1 MSTLHSLRVFVVD
14 DEPVIATTL
23 ALILMAKGYS
33 AKSFT
38 GPFVSLEAAATDKP
52 DILIA
57 DITMPNLSGIQLA
70 VKMREMYPEIH
81 VLLVSGLVSVRDQL
95 ADVQMQGR
103 DFEVVIKPVH
113 PEVLLSKVEAFSR
126 RSAAAAQD

>member
-1 MSTLHSLRVFVVD
+1 
-14 DEPVIATTL
+14 
-23 ALILMAKGYS
+23 
-33 AKSFT
+33 
-38 GPFVSLEAAATDKP
+38 
-52 DILIA
+52 
-57 DITMPNLSGIQLA
+57 
-70 VKMREMYPEIH
+70 
-81 VLLVSGLVSVRDQL
+81 LVSVRDQL